1 MTRCPPILGGVNLIL
16 RTRGTDLNDRL
27 REYAQDKL
35 GRVDRIFG
43 RIIKMEVELACEPN
57 PRVKDGHRV
66 EVTVKAPGETLRA
79 HGGGADFY
87 AAIDQAADRLERQ
100 LRRLKGRLTD
110 NHRGRNNNNGP
121 PLDTPETT
129 VGEDLDGDEPAIT
142 RVESP
147 VAKPMAPEEAI
158 LELEGRG
165 MQFLLF
171 TDSTTLGACVV
182 YRRADG
188 TYGLI
193 EHRG

>member
-1 MTRCPPILGGVNLIL
+1 MNLIL

-27 REYAQDKL
+27 REYAEDKL
-35 GRVDRIFG
+35 GRTERIFG

-66 EVTVKAPGETLRA
+66 EVTAKAPGETLRA

-110 NHRGRNNNNGP
+110 SHRGRNNNGP
-121 PLDTPETT
+121 PLDAQEPV

-142 RVESP
+142 RVASP

-158 LELEGRG
+158 LELQDRG

>member
-1 MTRCPPILGGVNLIL
+1 MNLIL

-27 REYAQDKL
+27 REYAEDKL
-35 GRVDRIFG
+35 GRAERIFG

-66 EVTVKAPGETLRA
+66 EVTVKAPGDTLRA

-110 NHRGRNNNNGP
+110 NHRGRNNNNNGP
-121 PLDTPETT
+121 PLDTAEPL
-129 VGEDLDGDEPAIT
+129 VGEDLDEGPIIT
-142 RVESP
+142 RLEPSVG
-147 VAKPMAPEEAI
+147 KPMTPEEAV
-158 LELEGRG
+158 LELESRG

-171 TDSTTLGACVV
+171 TDSNTLGACVV

-193 EHRG
+193 EHQS

>member
-1 MTRCPPILGGVNLIL
+1 MNLIL

-27 REYAQDKL
+27 REYATEKL
-35 GRVDRIFG
+35 GRAERIFD
-43 RIIKMEVELACEPN
+43 RIIKMEVELAQEAN

-66 EVTVKAPGETLRA
+66 EVTVKAPGDTLRA

-87 AAIDQAADRLERQ
+87 AAIDQAADRIERQ
-100 LRRLKGRLTD
+100 LRRFKGRLID
-110 NHRGRNNNNGP
+110 HGRGNNNAPSSP
-121 PLDTPETT
+121 PTEAVEPISGDD
-129 VGEDLDGDEPAIT
+129 VDLADPPIT

-147 VAKPMAPEEAI
+147 VAKPMTPEEAV
-158 LELEGRG
+158 LELEARG

-193 EHRG
+193 EHQG

>member
-1 MTRCPPILGGVNLIL
+1 MNLIL

-35 GRVDRIFG
+35 GRADRIFG

-66 EVTVKAPGETLRA
+66 EVTAKAPGATLRA

-87 AAIDQAADRLERQ
+87 TAIDQAADRLERQ
-100 LRRLKGRLTD
+100 LRRFKGRLTD
-110 NHRGRNNNNGP
+110 NHRGRNNSSAPASGVP
-121 PLDTPETT
+121 DR
-129 VGEDLDGDEPAIT
+129 VAGENVDGGEPVIT
-142 RVESP
+142 RMEP
-147 VAKPMAPEEAI
+147 TAAKPMTPEEAI

-165 MQFLLF
+165 MQFLLY

-193 EHRG
+193 EHQG